1 MTAKRDRV
9 SIGRGEQNCV
19 GPSRV
24 ECDRSSVRQALLHS
38 FSFRVMTLVPS
49 IFTSR
54 ESKLEKMFFF

>member
-9 SIGRGEQNCV
+9 SIGRGEQNFV
-19 GPSRV
+19 GPSRI
-24 ECDRSSVRQALLHS
+24 ECDRSSVRQAFLHS